1 MNQSE
6 PGRGPDSPPQL
17 KPAPA
22 IIPSALLRAFS
33 ELKAEPILV
42 GGAAVQVWT
51 GRTDGLFQTEDLD
64 FITHLQ
70 TSDFARFKDFKREG
84 RYLVVDGVAVEF
96 PSGPLGVAEV
106 YLDTLKDTVVV
117 PTSTGGLIRC
127 IRPEALLLDRL
138 AQVVGWN
145 HADAY
150 AQALAVLVTQGNES
164 GWDWAW
170 LESAA
175 QQSRLST
182 ALGYLRCEWETG
194 SPSPENLDAALSLNW
209 DPVNPGPS
217 HG

>member
-6 PGRGPDSPPQL
+6 PGPGPDSPLML
-17 KPAPA
+17 KPTPA
-22 IIPSALLRAFS
+22 FIPFPLLRAFS

-51 GRTDGLFQTEDLD
+51 GRSDGLFQTEDLD

-70 TSDFARFKDFKREG
+70 VGDFTRFTDFKREG
-84 RYLVVDGVAVEF
+84 RYLIVDGIAVEF

-106 YLDTLKDTVVV
+106 YLDTLKDTVMV
-117 PTSTGGLIRC
+117 PTSTGGVVRC

-138 AQVVGWN
+138 AQVVGWK

-150 AQALAVLVTQGNES
+150 AQALAVLVMQGNET

-175 QQSRLST
+175 QNSRLSV
-182 ALGYLRCEWETG
+182 ALGYLRREWETG
-194 SPSPENLDAALSLNW
+194 RPSPENLDEALSLNW
-209 DPVNPGPS
+209 DTVNLRPS

>member
-1 MNQSE
+1 MNQSK
-6 PGRGPDSPPQL
+6 PGHEPDSPSSL
-17 KPAPA
+17 KPTPA
-22 IIPSALLRAFS
+22 FIPLPLLRAFS

-51 GRTDGLFQTEDLD
+51 GRSDGLFQTGDLD

-70 TSDFARFKDFKREG
+70 VGDFTRFTNFKREG
-84 RYLVVDGVAVEF
+84 RHLIVDGVAVEF

-106 YLDTLKDTVVV
+106 YLDTVEDTVMV
-117 PTSTGGLIRC
+117 PTSTGGMVRC

-150 AQALAVLVTQGNES
+150 AQALAVLVMQGNQP
-164 GWDWAW
+164 GWDWPW

-175 QQSRLST
+175 LNSRLSA
-182 ALGYLRCEWETG
+182 ALGHIRREWETG
-194 SPSPENLDAALSLNW
+194 SPAPENLEVVLSLNW
-209 DPVNPGPS
+209 DPIKQRPS